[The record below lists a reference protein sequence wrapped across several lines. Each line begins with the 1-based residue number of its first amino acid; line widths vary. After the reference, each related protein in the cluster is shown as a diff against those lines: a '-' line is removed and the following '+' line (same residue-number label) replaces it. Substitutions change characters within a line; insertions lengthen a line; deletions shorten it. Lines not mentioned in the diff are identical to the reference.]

1 MRDETNLASSSLVE
15 TGNVND
21 LLGVIVSYS
30 IKVKLMLGGM
40 GGELE
45 TDLPFKLV
53 HPHPDSEESIRLDS
67 EKKSARAKVCSLKNL
82 QCCQFSFFI
91 LSIQSQFLI

>member
-1 MRDETNLASSSLVE
+1 MSKVRDETNLASSSLVD

-67 EKKSARAKVCSLKNL
+67 EKKSARAKVWRCAHFCCLTNLKNNV
-82 QCCQFSFFI
+82 I
-91 LSIQSQFLI
+91 LPNS